1 MSFAIYLKRFGLA
14 TAGLFLAG
22 SMLLAPAL
30 ADERS
35 ALLPVDTSSPR
46 ATMQTLQ
53 MLIAAMENAIAS
65 GTAPKQTQQQ
75 QQAEIFRLMQK
86 LTSLLDLSNVSPANR
101 RDTARDAVAFL
112 VDVIRRLDVPPL
124 AEIPGADQFP
134 DVTKPGSWTI
144 PGSEITIGRVMSG
157 PRAGRFLFD
166 PDTVA
171 RSREFYSVLKHF
183 PLRVPAL
190 IPSWRE
196 RQIQIHGWM
205 IPESVINAIPAPLK
219 RPFLDTPIWKIL
231 SSLSVLFILGGAL
244 VAWARLTRPHET
256 SHTYVS
262 YLRRLLLP
270 LAALLATQAATYINN
285 FQIITIGRYSAFLD
299 LALAIAW
306 FITAAWAAWLVI
318 FAIME
323 WIIASPQIPDQSL
336 DANLLRLLARIL
348 GLLTV
353 AAMVAYGGQE
363 LGLPVVGVVAGLGV
377 GGLAVA
383 LAAQSSIENLIG
395 GLNLYADRPI
405 RVGDFCDYAGI
416 QGHVE
421 HIGLRSTRL
430 RGLDRTVTSVPNSLL
445 AKVHVTN
452 FALRDQMLYRH
463 TIDLRCETT
472 TAQLRTVVNAITA
485 YLDSNPIVVRNVA
498 VPRVR
503 VIGFGDWSIK
513 VEVYAYVA
521 ATQLPAF
528 LVIQQDLTL
537 AIIDIVRKSGTDFA
551 FPTQTLYLTRD
562 TLPGAAEGPTTA
574 QSF

>member
-14 TAGLFLAG
+14 AAGLFLAG
-22 SMLLAPAL
+22 SMLLAPAF
-30 ADERS
+30 AEEN
-35 ALLPVDTSSPR
+35 ALFPVDTSSPR

-53 MLIAAMENAIAS
+53 MLVAAMENTIS
-65 GTAPKQTQQQ
+65 SDTAPKGPQQ
-75 QQAEIFRLMQK
+75 QQAEMFRLMQK
-86 LTSLLDLSNVSPANR
+86 LTSLLDLSNISPANR
-101 RDTARDAVAFL
+101 RDTARDTIAFL
-112 VDVIRRLDVPPL
+112 VDVIRRLDVPPI

-144 PGSEITIGRVMSG
+144 PGSEITISRVMSG
-157 PRAGRFLFD
+157 PKAGRFLFD
-166 PDTVA
+166 SDTVA

-205 IPESVINAIPAPLK
+205 ISGNVVDALPRPLK

-231 SSLSVLFILGGAL
+231 SSLSIILVLGGTLIAL
-244 VAWARLTRPHET
+244 SRLTRPNAG

-262 YLRRLLLP
+262 YVQRLFLP
-270 LAALLATQAATYINN
+270 LAALLATQAASYINN
-285 FQIITIGRYSAFLD
+285 FQIVTIGRYSAFLD
-299 LALAIAW
+299 LALALAW
-306 FITAAWAAWLVI
+306 FVAAAWAAWLII
-318 FAIME
+318 FAFME
-323 WIIASPQIPDQSL
+323 WIIASPKIPDQSL

-353 AAMVAYGGQE
+353 AAIVAYGGQE

-421 HIGLRSTRL
+421 HIGLRSTR
-430 RGLDRTVTSVPNSLL
+430 
-445 AKVHVTN
+445 
-452 FALRDQMLYRH
+452 
-463 TIDLRCETT
+463 
-472 TAQLRTVVNAITA
+472 
-485 YLDSNPIVVRNVA
+485 
-498 VPRVR
+498 
-503 VIGFGDWSIK
+503 
-513 VEVYAYVA
+513 
-521 ATQLPAF
+521 
-528 LVIQQDLTL
+528 
-537 AIIDIVRKSGTDFA
+537 
-551 FPTQTLYLTRD
+551 
-562 TLPGAAEGPTTA
+562 
-574 QSF
+574 

>member
-1 MSFAIYLKRFGLA
+1 MLFATYLKRFGLA
-14 TAGLFLAG
+14 MAGLLVAGLA
-22 SMLLAPAL
+22 LVAPAL
-30 ADERS
+30 ADERN

-53 MLIAAMENAIAS
+53 MLIAAMEQTIAS
-65 GTAPKQTQQQ
+65 GTEPKKSQQ

-86 LTSLLDLSNVSPANR
+86 LTSLLDLSNVTPANR
-101 RDTARDAVAFL
+101 GDTARDTVAFL
-112 VDVIRRLDVPPL
+112 VDVIRRLDVPAV
-124 AEIPGADQFP
+124 AEIPGSDQFP

-144 PGSEITIGRVMSG
+144 PGSEITISRVMSG
-157 PRAGRFLFD
+157 PKAGRFLFD

-171 RSREFYSVLKHF
+171 RSREFYSVLKRF

-196 RQIQIHGWM
+196 KQIQIHGWM
-205 IPESVINAIPAPLK
+205 IPASAVDALPALLK

-231 SSLSVLFILGGAL
+231 SSLTVLVVLGGAL
-244 VAWARLTRPHET
+244 VAWARLTRPLET
-256 SHTYVS
+256 THTYIS
-262 YLRRLLLP
+262 YVQRLLLP
-270 LAALLATQAATYINN
+270 LAALLAIQAVSYINN
-285 FQIITIGRYSAFLD
+285 FQIVTIGRYSAFVD
-299 LALAIAW
+299 LALAFAW
-306 FITAAWAAWLVI
+306 FATAAWVAWLVI

-323 WIIASPQIPDQSL
+323 WIIASPKIPDQSL

-353 AAMVAYGGQE
+353 AAVIAYGGQE

-445 AKVHVTN
+445 AKIHVTN

-463 TIDLRCETT
+463 TLDLRYETT
-472 TAQLRTVVNAITA
+472 TDQLRNLVNSITA
-485 YLDSNPIVVRNVA
+485 YLDSNPIVLRNVA
-498 VPRVR
+498 DPRVR
-503 VIGFGDWSIK
+503 IVGFGDWSIK

-521 ATQLPAF
+521 ATQVPAF
-528 LVIQQDLTL
+528 LVIQQELSL
-537 AIIDIVRKSGTDFA
+537 AIIDIVRRSGADFA
-551 FPTQTLYLTRD
+551 FPSQTLYVTRD
-562 TLPGAAEGPTTA
+562 TLPGGAEGPVSA
-574 QSF
+574 QSL